1 MFETIVSPQKY
12 EYSLWSVHTLAHSRI
27 FAAIRLVNASSLFWR
42 NPFRSWQSGTHSFV
56 CMNVW
61 WVRVMQQA
69 ACFSVG
75 PQQHARRGAL
85 RVVWS
90 VREPFCVLTSH
101 VQRVAFTGQELKE
114 VWCSCGHESAWRGC
128 DERGADPWPWRALE
142 VGGHIVYVQ
151 MGTPFR
157 VKEST
162 IHHCSGQ
169 RVNWEYPRKAGMGP
183 TAYKPC

>member
-12 EYSLWSVHTLAHSRI
+12 EYSLWSSHTLAHSRI
-27 FAAIRLVNASSLFWR
+27 FAFIHIVNASSLFWR
-42 NPFRSWQSGTHSFV
+42 NTFRSWQSETRSFV

-61 WVRVMQQA
+61 WVRVMQQT

-75 PQQHARRGAL
+75 LQQHARRGAL

-128 DERGADPWPWRALE
+128 DERGADPWPWRALIRSGWPYRLCPNGDTFQSKRKHYSSLFWTAGKLGVPQE
-142 VGGHIVYVQ
+142 GWD
-151 MGTPFR
+151 GT
-157 VKEST
+157 
-162 IHHCSGQ
+162 HCL
-169 RVNWEYPRKAGMGP
+169 
-183 TAYKPC
+183 